1 MVPTPNPNA
10 LENKIRMAEVEK
22 HTKEGD
28 AWMVIGNMKTCPETG
43 PKVYNVSEYLD
54 DHPGGAEVMLDVA
67 GKDAD
72 TMFEDIGH
80 SKQARKTLE
89 KFLIG
94 VLEVPLYTRGLLLPR
109 LLGATELLAP
119 PCPKGNPAS
128 FLHVACLFATPLA
141 SPPLS
146 SPPLHSTLLPPPLPP
161 QLRPPRPPRR
171 RRPPPLP
178 LLPPPSPPL
187 PLPPPISSPATTTI
201 TARFA

>member
-94 VLEVPLYTRGLLLPR
+94 VLELTEEEKAAAAVAAEKAANASSGMPIVPLLIV
-109 LLGATELLAP
+109 LLAIGAYFYLQSQ
-119 PCPKGNPAS
+119 K
-128 FLHVACLFATPLA
+128 
-141 SPPLS
+141 
-146 SPPLHSTLLPPPLPP
+146 
-161 QLRPPRPPRR
+161 
-171 RRPPPLP
+171 
-178 LLPPPSPPL
+178 
-187 PLPPPISSPATTTI
+187 
-201 TARFA
+201 